1 MDPQLNTTTD
11 STAAAPASRVIDTDL
26 PCLNCRYNL
35 RTLSENAICPE
46 CQSPVQWAIHGD
58 LPVSAN
64 PSWIRR
70 LWLGTLLVA
79 CSELAL
85 ALIMPTL
92 GLRKPADWLSPTIQ
106 VITFAGFLGAWLLS
120 TNQRDSKAPRHGQVY
135 RIALRGATVALACLS
150 IMPTEW
156 FAPLYPPKY
165 PPEFISRQNL
175 FAQVLTL
182 WLVFSLCVVYLRRIS
197 ARIPALSLQIPTW
210 CLLGVM
216 LVQIWLV
223 PALALISAIA
233 NKPDRRFVGPFGWEM
248 LQWSLLV
255 VGVLAAILTF
265 LYSRNL
271 AKALRERRRRLGLE
285 LASGQQS

>member
-1 MDPQLNTTTD
+1 MDPQPNTTTD
-11 STAAAPASRVIDTDL
+11 STPAAPLSARVIDVDL

-35 RTLSENAICPE
+35 RTLSEDAICPE

-58 LPVSAN
+58 MPVSAS

-70 LWLGTLLVA
+70 LLLGTLLVG

-85 ALIMPTL
+85 SPIMPTL
-92 GLRKPADWLSPTIQ
+92 GIRKPADWLSPSIQ
-106 VITFAGFLGAWLLS
+106 VIAITGFVGAWLLS
-120 TNQRDSKAPRHGQVY
+120 TNQRDPKAPRHGQIY
-135 RIALRGATVALACLS
+135 RVALRGATVAMACLS
-150 IMPTEW
+150 VMPTEW
-156 FAPLYPPKY
+156 FAPLYPPNY

-197 ARIPALSLQIPTW
+197 ARIPALELQIPTW

-223 PALALISAIA
+223 PALALTAAFAKPGRRPISPWIW
-233 NKPDRRFVGPFGWEM
+233 PT

-265 LYSRNL
+265 LFSRYL
-271 AKALRERRRRLGLE
+271 AKSLRERRRRLE
-285 LASGQQS
+285 DAERI